1 MRIFIRPQA
10 TPPIDIE
17 GCGLRDQRCC
27 NVHPASFNQL
37 AKETR
42 YSRGSFARNSS
53 RQKTPTTESPPS
65 VKQSRTT
72 SNPERCSF
80 VAFEPPKVSLPVD
93 LHFLPHAS
101 NAPSLVSRLTLRLS
115 MSIDNRTSN
124 QTLALKRKKMFI
136 ARVEWLPVTSRSHV
150 TDGHHRQTNVRL
162 VYTRSEL
169 ASLAPSFR
177 GHNFVQN
184 TRAII
189 YNDCAHVRACAYS
202 FVLKPHPQSILRGVV
217 CETNVAATC
226 ILLRSIS

>member
-1 MRIFIRPQA
+1 MTSSYIMLLCHHINIQGVSSLRSLPPLGGIILFKTHEQQQFTYDCAHLRTRMRIFMLVLKPHPQS
-10 TPPIDIE
+10 I
-17 GCGLRDQRCC
+17 LRGVVCETNVQR
-27 NVHPASFNQL
+27 ASCFVQSEL

-115 MSIDNRTSN
+115 MSVDNRTSN
-124 QTLALKRKKMFI
+124 QTSALKRKKMF
-136 ARVEWLPVTSRSHV
+136 
-150 TDGHHRQTNVRL
+150 
-162 VYTRSEL
+162 
-169 ASLAPSFR
+169 
-177 GHNFVQN
+177 
-184 TRAII
+184 
-189 YNDCAHVRACAYS
+189 
-202 FVLKPHPQSILRGVV
+202 
-217 CETNVAATC
+217 
-226 ILLRSIS
+226 

>member
-1 MRIFIRPQA
+1 MRIFILVLKPHPQSILRGVVCETNVAA
-10 TPPIDIE
+10 TCI
-17 GCGLRDQRCC
+17 L
-27 NVHPASFNQL
+27 HPASFNQL

-80 VAFEPPKVSLPVD
+80 VAFEPPKAVV

-124 QTLALKRKKMFI
+124 QTLALK
-136 ARVEWLPVTSRSHV
+136 
-150 TDGHHRQTNVRL
+150 N
-162 VYTRSEL
+162 
-169 ASLAPSFR
+169 
-177 GHNFVQN
+177 NF
-184 TRAII
+184 
-189 YNDCAHVRACAYS
+189 S
-202 FVLKPHPQSILRGVV
+202 
-217 CETNVAATC
+217 
-226 ILLRSIS
+226 

>member
-1 MRIFIRPQA
+1 MSSLRSLPPLGGIILFKTHEQQLTIAHTYVRACAYQA

-53 RQKTPTTESPPS
+53 RQKTPITESPPP

-101 NAPSLVSRLTLRLS
+101 SAPSFVSRLTLRLS
-115 MSIDNRTSN
+115 MSVDNRTSN
-124 QTLALKRKKMFI
+124 QTSALKRKKCF
-136 ARVEWLPVTSRSHV
+136 
-150 TDGHHRQTNVRL
+150 
-162 VYTRSEL
+162 
-169 ASLAPSFR
+169 
-177 GHNFVQN
+177 
-184 TRAII
+184 
-189 YNDCAHVRACAYS
+189 
-202 FVLKPHPQSILRGVV
+202 
-217 CETNVAATC
+217 
-226 ILLRSIS
+226 

>member
-1 MRIFIRPQA
+1 MRIFILVLQPHPQS
-10 TPPIDIE
+10 I
-17 GCGLRDQRCC
+17 LRGVVCETNVPRCC
-27 NVHPASFNQL
+27 NVHASCFNQL

-124 QTLALKRKKMFI
+124 QTLALKRKKMFLV
-136 ARVEWLPVTSRSHV
+136 RVEWLPVTSRSHV
-150 TDGHHRQTNVRL
+150 TDGHHRRTSQTNVTL
-162 VYTRSEL
+162 V
-169 ASLAPSFR
+169 
-177 GHNFVQN
+177 
-184 TRAII
+184 
-189 YNDCAHVRACAYS
+189 
-202 FVLKPHPQSILRGVV
+202 
-217 CETNVAATC
+217 
-226 ILLRSIS
+226 

>member
-1 MRIFIRPQA
+1 MLAPSFRGHNFVQNDCAHVRTRMRIYIHSSPQA

-72 SNPERCSF
+72 LNPERCSF
-80 VAFEPPKVSLPVD
+80 VAFEPPKVSVPVD

-124 QTLALKRKKMFI
+124 QTLALKRKICF
-136 ARVEWLPVTSRSHV
+136 
-150 TDGHHRQTNVRL
+150 
-162 VYTRSEL
+162 
-169 ASLAPSFR
+169 
-177 GHNFVQN
+177 
-184 TRAII
+184 
-189 YNDCAHVRACAYS
+189 
-202 FVLKPHPQSILRGVV
+202 
-217 CETNVAATC
+217 
-226 ILLRSIS
+226 

>member
-1 MRIFIRPQA
+1 METAFSIYTCSTSIITTRSELASLALSFRGHNFARATTYDCAHVRTRMRIHSSPQA

-17 GCGLRDQRCC
+17 GCGLRDQRCW
-27 NVHPASFNQL
+27 NVHPASFNPRFNQL

-65 VKQSRTT
+65 VKQSRTI

-115 MSIDNRTSN
+115 MSVDNRTSN
-124 QTLALKRKKMFI
+124 QTSALKRKEMFL
-136 ARVEWLPVTSRSHV
+136 ARVEWLPVTSRSHGQ
-150 TDGHHRQTNVRL
+150 TDKCKISIMIIL
-162 VYTRSEL
+162 VIVD
-169 ASLAPSFR
+169 A
-177 GHNFVQN
+177 N
-184 TRAII
+184 
-189 YNDCAHVRACAYS
+189 
-202 FVLKPHPQSILRGVV
+202 ILSPKTLQR
-217 CETNVAATC
+217 C
-226 ILLRSIS
+226 

>member
-1 MRIFIRPQA
+1 MSSLRSLPPLGGIICSKHTSNNLRLRTRTYAHAHIHASHQA

-27 NVHPASFNQL
+27 NVHPVSFNQL
-37 AKETR
+37 AKETH

-115 MSIDNRTSN
+115 MSVDNRTSN
-124 QTLALKRKKMFI
+124 QTSALKRKKMFL
-136 ARVEWLPVTSRSHV
+136 ARVEWLPLTSPAL
-150 TDGHHRQTNVRL
+150 TDTHTHTQM
-162 VYTRSEL
+162 
-169 ASLAPSFR
+169 
-177 GHNFVQN
+177 
-184 TRAII
+184 
-189 YNDCAHVRACAYS
+189 
-202 FVLKPHPQSILRGVV
+202 
-217 CETNVAATC
+217 
-226 ILLRSIS
+226 

>member
-1 MRIFIRPQA
+1 MKWQKNLVYNNYIISLLFIFYYSILLQGVSSLRSLPPLGGIILFKTVENTRATTYDCAHVSTRMRIIHSSPQA
-10 TPPIDIE
+10 TPPIDIK

-27 NVHPASFNQL
+27 NVHPALFNQL

-101 NAPSLVSRLTLRLS
+101 NAPSLVS
-115 MSIDNRTSN
+115 
-124 QTLALKRKKMFI
+124 
-136 ARVEWLPVTSRSHV
+136 
-150 TDGHHRQTNVRL
+150 
-162 VYTRSEL
+162 
-169 ASLAPSFR
+169 
-177 GHNFVQN
+177 
-184 TRAII
+184 
-189 YNDCAHVRACAYS
+189 
-202 FVLKPHPQSILRGVV
+202 
-217 CETNVAATC
+217 
-226 ILLRSIS
+226 

>member
-1 MRIFIRPQA
+1 MRIFILVLKPHPQS
-10 TPPIDIE
+10 I
-17 GCGLRDQRCC
+17 LRGVVCETNVRCC

-93 LHFLPHAS
+93 LYFLPHAS

-115 MSIDNRTSN
+115 MSADNRTLS
-124 QTLALKRKKMFI
+124 QTSALKRKKMFL

-150 TDGHHRQTNVRL
+150 TDRLTDKCKISIMIRL
-162 VYTRSEL
+162 V
-169 ASLAPSFR
+169 
-177 GHNFVQN
+177 
-184 TRAII
+184 
-189 YNDCAHVRACAYS
+189 
-202 FVLKPHPQSILRGVV
+202 
-217 CETNVAATC
+217 
-226 ILLRSIS
+226 

>member
-1 MRIFIRPQA
+1 MRTRTYAHAHIHSSPQA

-53 RQKTPTTESPPS
+53 RQETPTTESPPS

-80 VAFEPPKVSLPVD
+80 VAFEPLKVSLLVD

-101 NAPSLVSRLTLRLS
+101 KRAFFSQSTNVRLS
-115 MSIDNRTSN
+115 MSVDNRTSN
-124 QTLALKRKKMFI
+124 QTSALKRKKMFL
-136 ARVEWLPVTSRSHV
+136 ARVEWLPVTSRYHTGTSR
-150 TDGHHRQTNVRL
+150 TDKCKI
-162 VYTRSEL
+162 SIMM
-169 ASLAPSFR
+169 
-177 GHNFVQN
+177 
-184 TRAII
+184 II
-189 YNDCAHVRACAYS
+189 CYLHALFCISCSKHFNLTS
-202 FVLKPHPQSILRGVV
+202 IQLK
-217 CETNVAATC
+217 
-226 ILLRSIS
+226 LLLLYKTYIKFTALI

>member
-1 MRIFIRPQA
+1 MYSRHIATRNNNITRRELASHNFVQNTCTSNNLQRLRTRTYAHAHIHSSPQA

-53 RQKTPTTESPPS
+53 RQKTPTPESPPS

-80 VAFEPPKVSLPVD
+80 VAFEPPKVSRLPVD
-93 LHFLPHAS
+93 LHFLPHAA

-115 MSIDNRTSN
+115 MSIDNRT
-124 QTLALKRKKMFI
+124 
-136 ARVEWLPVTSRSHV
+136 
-150 TDGHHRQTNVRL
+150 
-162 VYTRSEL
+162 
-169 ASLAPSFR
+169 
-177 GHNFVQN
+177 
-184 TRAII
+184 
-189 YNDCAHVRACAYS
+189 
-202 FVLKPHPQSILRGVV
+202 
-217 CETNVAATC
+217 
-226 ILLRSIS
+226 

>member
-1 MRIFIRPQA
+1 MSSLRSLPPLGGIILFKTHEQQLTMYAHAHFHFSPQA

-115 MSIDNRTSN
+115 MSVDNRTSN
-124 QTLALKRKKMFI
+124 QTSALKRKKMFL

-150 TDGHHRQTNVRL
+150 TDSQTNVRL
-162 VYTRSEL
+162 V
-169 ASLAPSFR
+169 
-177 GHNFVQN
+177 
-184 TRAII
+184 
-189 YNDCAHVRACAYS
+189 
-202 FVLKPHPQSILRGVV
+202 
-217 CETNVAATC
+217 
-226 ILLRSIS
+226 

>member
-1 MRIFIRPQA
+1 MVHIISIYYTRSELASLAPSFRGIICSKHTSNNLRLRTRTYAHAHIHSSPQA

-27 NVHPASFNQL
+27 NVHPVSFNQL

-53 RQKTPTTESPPS
+53 RQKKPTTESPPS
-65 VKQSRTT
+65 VNQSRTT

-115 MSIDNRTSN
+115 MSVDNRTSD
-124 QTLALKRKKMFI
+124 QTSA
-136 ARVEWLPVTSRSHV
+136 
-150 TDGHHRQTNVRL
+150 
-162 VYTRSEL
+162 
-169 ASLAPSFR
+169 
-177 GHNFVQN
+177 
-184 TRAII
+184 
-189 YNDCAHVRACAYS
+189 
-202 FVLKPHPQSILRGVV
+202 
-217 CETNVAATC
+217 
-226 ILLRSIS
+226 

>member
-1 MRIFIRPQA
+1 MSSLRSLPPLGGIILFKHTSNNLQRLRTCTYAHHSSHQA

-53 RQKTPTTESPPS
+53 RQKTSTTESPPS

-115 MSIDNRTSN
+115 MSMTIVRRT
-124 QTLALKRKKMFI
+124 
-136 ARVEWLPVTSRSHV
+136 
-150 TDGHHRQTNVRL
+150 RL
-162 VYTRSEL
+162 
-169 ASLAPSFR
+169 
-177 GHNFVQN
+177 
-184 TRAII
+184 
-189 YNDCAHVRACAYS
+189 
-202 FVLKPHPQSILRGVV
+202 
-217 CETNVAATC
+217 
-226 ILLRSIS
+226 

>member
-1 MRIFIRPQA
+1 MSSLRSLPPLGGIITRAIIIIYNDCAHVSRRMRTIILVLKPH
-10 TPPIDIE
+10 PPIDIK

-27 NVHPASFNQL
+27 NVHPASFNRL

-53 RQKTPTTESPPS
+53 WQKTPTTESPPS

-115 MSIDNRTSN
+115 MSS
-124 QTLALKRKKMFI
+124 
-136 ARVEWLPVTSRSHV
+136 
-150 TDGHHRQTNVRL
+150 
-162 VYTRSEL
+162 
-169 ASLAPSFR
+169 
-177 GHNFVQN
+177 
-184 TRAII
+184 
-189 YNDCAHVRACAYS
+189 
-202 FVLKPHPQSILRGVV
+202 
-217 CETNVAATC
+217 
-226 ILLRSIS
+226 

>member
-1 MRIFIRPQA
+1 MHSCVSLVYMCLNTPTIIVIIFTRSELASLAPSFRGHNTRAIIYNDSAHVCTRMRICFIYIYSHQA

-37 AKETR
+37 VKETR

-53 RQKTPTTESPPS
+53 RQKTPATESPPS

-101 NAPSLVSRLTLRLS
+101 NVPSIVSRLTLRLS
-115 MSIDNRTSN
+115 MSVDNRT
-124 QTLALKRKKMFI
+124 
-136 ARVEWLPVTSRSHV
+136 
-150 TDGHHRQTNVRL
+150 
-162 VYTRSEL
+162 
-169 ASLAPSFR
+169 
-177 GHNFVQN
+177 
-184 TRAII
+184 
-189 YNDCAHVRACAYS
+189 
-202 FVLKPHPQSILRGVV
+202 
-217 CETNVAATC
+217 
-226 ILLRSIS
+226 

>member
-1 MRIFIRPQA
+1 MRIYIHSSPQT
-10 TPPIDIE
+10 TPPIDM
-17 GCGLRDQRCC
+17 RYQRCC

-53 RQKTPTTESPPS
+53 RQKTPTTELPPS

-72 SNPERCSF
+72 SKSKRCSF

-124 QTLALKRKKMFI
+124 QTLALKRKKMFL
-136 ARVEWLPVTSRSHV
+136 ARVEWLPVTSRSQV
-150 TDGHHRQTNVRL
+150 TSQTDKSKISIMIGGL
-162 VYTRSEL
+162 SE
-169 ASLAPSFR
+169 
-177 GHNFVQN
+177 H
-184 TRAII
+184 I
-189 YNDCAHVRACAYS
+189 
-202 FVLKPHPQSILRGVV
+202 
-217 CETNVAATC
+217 
-226 ILLRSIS
+226 